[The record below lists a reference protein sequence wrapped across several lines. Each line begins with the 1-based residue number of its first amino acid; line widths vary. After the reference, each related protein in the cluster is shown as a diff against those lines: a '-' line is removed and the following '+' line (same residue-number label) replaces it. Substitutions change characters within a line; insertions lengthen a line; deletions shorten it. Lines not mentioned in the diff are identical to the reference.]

1 MLDHECLLLVPLPTD
16 CGGAYSTTM
25 GNYFSTYESAF
36 VRSLHCKKFCD
47 ALDSLSSLPDHSR
60 ASMAFLRKTQT
71 SEENTYMS

>member
-36 VRSLHCKKFCD
+36 VRSHNEN
-47 ALDSLSSLPDHSR
+47 SLAMKTHQEILPTGTTW
-60 ASMAFLRKTQT
+60 L
-71 SEENTYMS
+71 